1 VRDLVMTVTPPVG
14 NGASVDLTATVVGLP
29 AGESATLVVT
39 GDPVLVQ
46 VRGAQCDS
54 WSGGRMTCTV
64 TDSSPLTVH
73 AVSGAHRTSRLTFTA
88 TSDDGPDTTPEDNTA
103 TVTWD

>member
-1 VRDLVMTVTPPVG
+1 MVG
-14 NGASVDLTATVVGLP
+14 IP

-46 VRGAQCDS
+46 VRGAQCS
-54 WSGGRMTCTV
+54 PWSGGRMTCTV

-73 AVSGAHRTSRLTFTA
+73 AVSGVRGTSRLTFTA
-88 TSDDGPDTTPEDNTA
+88 TSDDGPDTTPEDNTV
-103 TVTWD
+103 TVVWD